1 MITHVIGAL
10 SFAIAYFF
18 SAHVHA
24 VMVEVHRVERRL
36 VFAELTAA
44 AAVPPMLSPCIGL
57 GTLTALR
64 PA

>member
-44 AAVPPMLSPCIGL
+44 AAVPRCS
-57 GTLTALR
+57 R
-64 PA
+64 PVSISAR

>member
-1 MITHVIGAL
+1 L

-36 VFAELTAA
+36 VFAELIAA
-44 AAVPPMLSPCIGL
+44 AAVPRCS
-57 GTLTALR
+57 R
-64 PA
+64 PVSVSAR